1 MAAPNSK
8 LLGNTI
14 AREQFLL
21 NEARIMA
28 RLRLEGATAE
38 EAAAKVRSENLFR
51 YPTERSLR
59 RITLA
64 CNRRLDALNDER
76 LVKIIAY
83 GMPDAAAQANLYAM
97 MEFYPLVR
105 HFMTTEI
112 ARHYAE
118 LDYEFT
124 HMDMNAYFTH
134 LASEYDNFATMA
146 ETTTTKLKQVLRK
159 CLKEAGLIDENNR
172 LKSVLL
178 DLELEDILR
187 ERGDKY
193 ALAAFGIREG
203 I

>member
-1 MAAPNSK
+1 MTAPNRK

-28 RLRLEGATAE
+28 QLRHEGLSSE
-38 EAAAKVRSENLFR
+38 EAASKVKAENLFR
-51 YPTERSLR
+51 SPTERSLQ

-64 CNRRLDALNDER
+64 CNRRLDALNDDR
-76 LVKIIAY
+76 LVRIIAE
-83 GMPDAAAQANLYAM
+83 GLPDSAAQVNLYAI

-105 HFMTTEI
+105 HFMVTEI

-118 LDYEFT
+118 YDYEFT
-124 HMDMNAYFTH
+124 AMDMNAYFTR

-146 ETTTTKLKQVLRK
+146 ETTTTKLKQVLK
-159 CLKEAGLIDENNR
+159 KSLKEAGLLGADDK
-172 LKSVLL
+172 LVPVLL
-178 DLELEDILR
+178 DMDFEEILR
-187 ERGDKY
+187 ERNDTH

-203 I
+203 M